1 MRPESTKSP
10 SARPPIQSME
20 AEYAEDAICPYHR
33 GLIISTG
40 AAEGTVF
47 WCPIGRQYW
56 RYHVKSDDGFRA
68 PVRYPRI
75 GIV

>member
-1 MRPESTKSP
+1 M
-10 SARPPIQSME
+10 AD
-20 AEYAEDAICPYHR
+20 DATCPYHR

-68 PVRYPRI
+68 PIRYPRI